1 MTRHIG
7 IFFHYQ
13 QGDRLSDFPQALDG
27 ILQDHRTMLY
37 DAHYP
42 DKPPAGFQLQELPQ
56 DLLCQ
61 VHAPDMVAQVAKS
74 ELYQSALYSAGG
86 VVQAAEKLRTGEIDN
101 AFVFTGC
108 GDHHA
113 GWNFYG
119 GGCYLNGAALAI
131 ARLKAIGAQ
140 RFAIV
145 DTDPHHGDGTWDI
158 FVEDESVLYLCLCHN
173 PFAEQNH
180 NVNIPIPWHTTDED
194 YMNLLGREVAP
205 RARSFRPEVIFWNW
219 GYDGTHGEY
228 GDIGLSRDCH
238 HRMAVLLQA
247 LADEVCK
254 GHLIAVLCGG
264 SGRAVA
270 TYAIPRIIRHLAG
283 IDDHI

>member
-1 MTRHIG
+1 MKRTG

-13 QGDRLSDFPQALDG
+13 QGERLRDFPQALDG
-27 ILQDHRTMLY
+27 ILEAHHVLLY

-42 DKPPAGFQLQELPQ
+42 DKPPADFQLQELPPE
-56 DLLCQ
+56 LLCR
-61 VHAPDMVAQVAKS
+61 VHAPEMVSQVQQS

-86 VVQAAEKLRTGEIDN
+86 VVQAAEKVWNGEIDN

-113 GWNFYG
+113 GRDFYG

-131 ARLKAIGAQ
+131 ARLRDLGAR

-145 DTDPHHGDGTWDI
+145 DTDPHHGDGTWQLFKD
-158 FVEDESVLYLCLCHN
+158 DDSVLYLCLCHD
-173 PFAEQNH
+173 PFTERH
-180 NVNIPIPWHTTDED
+180 NKVNIPVPWHTTDQE
-194 YMNLLGREVAP
+194 YLNILAREVAP

-219 GYDGTHGEY
+219 GYDGTQGEY

-238 HRMAVLLQA
+238 HRMAGLLQGV
-247 LADEVCK
+247 ADDTSGGRLV
-254 GHLIAVLCGG
+254 AVLCGG
-264 SGRAVA
+264 SGRALA
-270 TYAIPRIIRHLAG
+270 TYAIPYIIRRLCGMDGAE
-283 IDDHI
+283 

>member
-13 QGDRLSDFPQALDG
+13 QGERLRDFPQALDG

-61 VHAPDMVAQVAKS
+61 VHAPAMVAQVAKS

-113 GWNFYG
+113 GWSFYG

-131 ARLKAIGAQ
+131 AHLRRLGAR
-140 RFAIV
+140 RFAII
-145 DTDPHHGDGTWDI
+145 DTDVHHGDGTQEL
-158 FVEDESVLYLCLCHN
+158 FERDEEVLYLCLCSAG
-173 PFAEQNH
+173 FAERNH
-180 NVNIPIPWHTTDED
+180 KVNIPIPWHTSDKE
-194 YMNLLGREVAP
+194 YLQKVAHEFAP
-205 RARSFRPEVIFWNW
+205 RAHRFQPEVIFWNW
-219 GYDGTHGEY
+219 GYDGTQGEY
-228 GDIGLSRDCH
+228 GDIGLSPDCH
-238 HRMAVLLQA
+238 HKLAKLL
-247 LADEVCK
+247 K
-254 GHLIAVLCGG
+254 GVAEETSEGRLVAILCGG
-264 SGRAVA
+264 SSQALA
-270 TYAIPRIIRHLAG
+270 TYAIPHIIRCLCG
-283 IDDHI
+283 LGVNE